1 MKKRNLVR
9 SCTTVLAFIVSF
21 SIADASRGGVPIPAG
36 HPVWQL
42 LARTVPQH
50 QQSFLLETIPK
61 VNDQDVFAI
70 DTRNGKIVLAGSN
83 GVSICSALNWYLK
96 YFCHC
101 DISWS
106 GVQIN
111 LPNPLPHA
119 RVQRVSP
126 FRYRYFFNYCCF
138 GYSLAWWDW
147 PQWEKLIDWMA
158 MNGVNMPL
166 AVTGSEAIWRQVLL
180 DLGLDEKAVSEFLAG
195 PPYLPFGWMGCLD
208 GWGGPLPAR
217 WLDRHL
223 HLQKKILQRERE
235 LGMTPVLQGFTG
247 HVPAAIRKNFPQAK
261 MQKIRWVEWDTYFLE
276 PEDPLFK
283 RIGSAY
289 LEHQNRE
296 FGTDHLYAADTFIE
310 MTPPSS
316 DPVFLRNMGRAI
328 SEAMTAVDEKAVWV
342 MQGWVFF
349 NNAKFWQPPQ
359 TEAIL
364 RSVPDDRLLLLDL
377 FCDENP
383 VWNKTNAFYGKP
395 WVWCILQN
403 FGNTVKVHGQLKKI
417 NKELFEAAAS
427 PQRGKLCGIGMI
439 QEGLDYNPVVF
450 DFMTEMAWRDQPVDL
465 STWIRDYSLRRYG
478 QSLIDAEKAWQ
489 ILLDT
494 AYSGAGSMTP
504 ALPFRPSLELK
515 RPTTQLAQTC
525 KMADAWNLLLNCSV
539 SLKNKDTYQFDLVNV
554 SRQVLVSYSTV
565 LFNKMVSAY
574 SAKDLPQLEELAK
587 QFGVLALD
595 LDTLLATRQEFLL
608 GAWLEDAKRW
618 GDTAEEQR
626 RCEWNARNVLTLW
639 GNRDSELHDYAR
651 KEWSGLI
658 SRFYL
663 PRWQQFCERLA
674 SALRSGQPLNS
685 AAFEQDIRKWEEQ
698 WTSRSD
704 LFSSQPSGDAV
715 AISSRLYGKYVP
727 LLWHEQSE
735 R

>member
-1 MKKRNLVR
+1 MQRSLVR
-9 SCTTVLAFIVSF
+9 SWMSVVAWIVGLG
-21 SIADASRGGVPIPAG
+21 IAVESRSGVPLSPDHPLWQVVSRTIPG
-36 HPVWQL
+36 
-42 LARTVPQH
+42 H
-50 QQSFLLETIPK
+50 QQSFLLETIQTVDGK
-61 VNDQDVFAI
+61 DVFEI

-83 GVSICSALNWYLK
+83 GIAICSALNWYLK
-96 YFCHC
+96 YYCHC

-111 LPNPLPHA
+111 LPDPLPPA
-119 RVQRVSP
+119 RLQRVSP

-166 AVTGSEAIWRQVLL
+166 AVTGSEAIWRMVLL
-180 DLGLDEKAVSEFLAG
+180 DLGISETAIADFLAG

-208 GWGGPLPAR
+208 GWGGPLPAK

-223 HLQKKILQRERE
+223 ELQKKILQRQRE

-247 HVPAAIRKNFPQAK
+247 HVPPSIREKFPHAK

-276 PEDPLFK
+276 PQDPLFK
-283 RIGSAY
+283 QIGSAFVAR
-289 LEHQNRE
+289 QNRE

-310 MTPPSS
+310 MTPPSH
-316 DPVFLRNMGRAI
+316 DPAFLASIGRAI
-328 SEAMTAVDEKAVWV
+328 SEAMTAVDEQAVWV

-359 TEAIL
+359 AEAIL
-364 RSVPDDRLLLLDL
+364 RSVPDERMLLLDL
-377 FCDENP
+377 YCDENP
-383 VWNKTNAFYGKP
+383 VWNKTNTFYGKP
-395 WVWCILQN
+395 WIWCILQN
-403 FGNTVKVHGQLKKI
+403 FGNTVRLHGQLKKI
-417 NKELFEAAAS
+417 NTELFDVMAS
-427 PQRGKLCGIGMI
+427 PQRGKLCGMGMI

-450 DFMTEMAWRDQPVDL
+450 DFMTEMAWRDQAVDL
-465 STWIRDYSLRRYG
+465 TQWIKEYSHRRYG
-478 QSLIDAEKAWQ
+478 IALADAEKAWQ

-504 ALPFRPSLELK
+504 ALPFRPSLALK
-515 RPTTQLAQTC
+515 RPTTHLAQTC
-525 KMADAWNLLLNCSV
+525 KMAGAWELLLHCSDV
-539 SLKNKDTYQFDLVNV
+539 LKDKDTYQFDLVNL
-554 SRQVLVSYSTV
+554 SRQVLVSYSTL
-565 LFNKMVSAY
+565 LFNKMVAAY
-574 SAKDLPQLEELAK
+574 HESNPQRVEALAE
-587 QFGVLALD
+587 QLRVLALD
-595 LDTLLATRQEFLL
+595 VDELLATRREFLL

-618 GDTAEEQR
+618 GDTPEERR

-658 SRFYL
+658 RHFYL

-674 SALRSGQPLNS
+674 TSLRHGQTFDA

-698 WTSRSD
+698 WTLQGD
-704 LFSSQPSGDAV
+704 VFPAHPSGNAI
-715 AISSRLYGKYVP
+715 AISSRLYEKYVP
-727 LLWHEQSE
+727 LVLQEQSA